1 MLSTFR
7 LYNCIATLV
16 YFNLYL
22 NLQIQAAVVALRNT
36 RGLPWPKEYNKKKDE
51 DILDWLQAMFG
62 FQVIYFAELE
72 TFFFTSIKFGIAITY
87 FITYLQKDNVANQRE
102 HLILLLANVHIRQF
116 PKPDQQPKVCEI
128 NVYAC

>member
-16 YFNLYL
+16 YFNLYV

-72 TFFFTSIKFGIAITY
+72 TFFFTSVKFGVPITY